1 MDSIWDQL
9 AQRIVAGLDLQAGEL
24 IELRDH
30 AGNQKLVH
38 ALLLAIESA
47 GATPLLQIATAVH
60 IDRLLRTTHVEHL
73 ANWDRHRARWAEQI
87 DRIVVLAGAAP
98 DFSKAPEASRAAFLA
113 ADARVEA
120 ITEARRLPTLFV
132 AIPAVSKAAQLGIG
146 HEDLE
151 RHMIPSLLIEQ
162 SLLKAEIERVLA
174 NLGSNDELV
183 IRSGNNHELRV
194 NRNGRPWLFDD
205 GVIDEQDRERG
216 AVVSN
221 LPAGS
226 IYTTVVEDS
235 AEGSLALP
243 VAGPAR
249 GVVLHFTGG
258 RISKIEAATGGPTLE
273 AMLDEHTGE
282 PRRISHI
289 GIGLNPKLARS
300 IGWTIVDEH
309 VYGTMFLA
317 LGENRYMGGHNE
329 SSLNVDYVVPGATL
343 AAGEKIIIEA
353 GTIIQ

>member
-1 MDSIWDQL
+1 MNSIWDQL

-30 AGNQKLVH
+30 AGNQKLVN
-38 ALLLAIESA
+38 ALLLAIESV
-47 GATPLLQIATAVH
+47 GATPLLQIATAAH
-60 IDRLLRTTHVEHL
+60 IERLLRTTHVDHL
-73 ANWDRHRARWAEQI
+73 ANWDRHRATWAAQI

-113 ADARVEA
+113 ADARVEV
-120 ITEARRLPTLFV
+120 ITEARRLPMLFV
-132 AIPAVSKAAQLGIG
+132 AIPAVSKAAQLGID

-162 SLLKAEIERVLA
+162 ATLRAEIERVLA
-174 NLGSNDELV
+174 NLGTSDELV
-183 IRSGNNHELRV
+183 IRSGNHYELRV
-194 NRNGRPWLFDD
+194 NRSGRPWLADD
-205 GVIDEQDRERG
+205 GIIDEADRERG

-226 IYTTVVEDS
+226 IYTTIVEDS

-249 GVVLHFTGG
+249 AVVLHFSAG
-258 RISKIEAATGGPTLE
+258 RISKIEAATGGPALE
-273 AMLDEHTGE
+273 ALLDEHTGE

-289 GIGLNPKLARS
+289 GIGLNPKLNRS

-309 VYGTMFLA
+309 VYGSMFLA
-317 LGENRYMGGHNE
+317 LGENRYMGGNNE

-343 AAGEKIIIEA
+343 VVGEQTIIEA
-353 GTIIQ
+353 GRLIQ